1 MVEENRV
8 KRKTETRE
16 VEQRDQPWTPPKLLP
31 SPDPQEGYVF
41 RWVRSATRGSLDNKN
56 VSQKLRS
63 GWVPCK
69 SEDHDELM
77 VMSDLNSNFEGNI
90 EVGGMLLCKRT
101 VEESQRE
108 RDYVARVNQAQN
120 EGVDRNFMK
129 EENEAMPL
137 YSEKRTEVTFGGG
150 RK

>member
-16 VEQRDQPWTPPKLLP
+16 VEQRDRPWTPPKLLP

-129 EENEAMPL
+129 ETRL
-137 YSEKRTEVTFGGG
+137 CLSTR
-150 RK
+150 RKEQR

>member
-16 VEQRDQPWTPPKLLP
+16 VEQRDRPWTPPKLLP

-90 EVGGMLLCKRT
+90 EVGGMLLCKRK
-101 VEESQRE
+101 

>member
-16 VEQRDQPWTPPKLLP
+16 VEQRDRPWTPPKLLP

-41 RWVRSATRGSLDNKN
+41 RWVRSAIRGELDN
-56 VSQKLRS
+56 
-63 GWVPCK
+63 
-69 SEDHDELM
+69 
-77 VMSDLNSNFEGNI
+77 
-90 EVGGMLLCKRT
+90 LCKRT